1 MSLPTPERVAAA
13 RWFGGKTGTIGSVEV
28 EDRLDLGGG
37 AALSILLVDSTDRY
51 VWSEGAAASAL
62 LQPGSDPERGA
73 WQFRG
78 GPVTLPAGAGERPI
92 GLDQS
97 NTSYVVDERLVVKLY
112 RRIWP
117 GVHPEVELGR
127 YLTETAG
134 IDCVPAYAGSLHW
147 NDHAVALVQEYVPGA
162 DGWAW
167 CAAAAA
173 AGDVADI
180 ARLGAESARLHAAL
194 AAYGTTPARAA
205 DLHAWRGDAE
215 AQLERAIAAV
225 PAAVAAE
232 LRDLRPRILG
242 ELAALEA
249 PTRPV
254 SLQRLHGD
262 YHVGQVL
269 RTEAGRLVVVDL
281 EGEPTRPVAERS
293 RPGPA
298 LRDVAAMLRSFDHLA
313 RYVERDLRPGH
324 RDEIERWIDRARAAF
339 LDAYGPVDRALLRAL
354 EVEKECYEFTYAAA
368 FLPEWM
374 YAPVGGMRW
383 LMERHG

>member
-1 MSLPTPERVAAA
+1 VSLPTPERVAAA
-13 RWFGGKTGTIGSVEV
+13 RWFGGKAGTVGSVEV

-37 AALSILLVDSTDRY
+37 AALSILLVDGGDRY
-51 VWSEGAAASAL
+51 VWSEGAVASAL
-62 LQPGSDPERGA
+62 LQPGTVPERGR
-73 WQFRG
+73 WRFRG
-78 GPVTLPAGAGERPI
+78 EHVTPGRLGERPI

-134 IDCVPAYAGSLHW
+134 IDCVPAFAGALHW
-147 NDHAVALVQEYVPGA
+147 DDHAVALVQEYVPGT

-167 CAAAAA
+167 CAAAAQ
-173 AGDVADI
+173 AGDVADV

-215 AQLERAIAAV
+215 EQLERAISAV
-225 PAAVAAE
+225 TAAVAAE
-232 LRDLRPRILG
+232 LRSLRPRILG
-242 ELAALEA
+242 ELAALES
-249 PTRPV
+249 PEQPV
-254 SLQRLHGD
+254 ALQRLHGD

-269 RTEAGRLVVVDL
+269 RTEAARLVVLDL

-313 RYVERDLRPGH
+313 RYVERDVWPGH
-324 RDEIERWIDRARAAF
+324 RAEIDRWIDRARTAF
-339 LDAYGPVDRALLRAL
+339 LDAYGPVDGALLRAL

-383 LMERHG
+383 LMERDG

>member
-1 MSLPTPERVAAA
+1 VSLPTPEALGAA
-13 RWFGGKTGTIGSVEV
+13 RWFGGKAGAIGAVEV

-37 AALSILLVDSTDRY
+37 AALSILLVDGRDRY
-51 VWSEGAAASAL
+51 VWSEGAVASAL
-62 LQPGSDPERGA
+62 LQAGSDPERGR

-78 GPVTLPAGAGERPI
+78 DRVTPAPVSERPI
-92 GLDQS
+92 GFDQS

-127 YLTETAG
+127 YLTESAG
-134 IDCVPAYAGSLHW
+134 LDCVPAFAGSLHW
-147 NDHAVALVQEYVPGA
+147 DDHAVALVQEYVPGA

-167 CAAAAA
+167 CAEAAR

-194 AAYGTTPARAA
+194 AAYGAAPAAAA
-205 DLHAWRGDAE
+205 DLRGWRVEAE
-215 AQLERAIAAV
+215 RQLDLAIACV
-225 PAAVAAE
+225 PPDVAAE
-232 LRDLRPRILG
+232 LTALRLRIAA
-242 ELAALEA
+242 ELAALET
-249 PTRPV
+249 PGGPV
-254 SLQRLHGD
+254 ALQRLHGD
-262 YHVGQVL
+262 YHIGQVL
-269 RTEAGRLVVVDL
+269 RTDAGRLVVVDL
-281 EGEPTRPVAERS
+281 EGEPTKPVAERS

-298 LRDVAAMLRSFDHLA
+298 LRDVAAMLRSFDHLG
-313 RYVERDLRPGH
+313 RHVERDLWPGH
-324 RDEIERWIDRARAAF
+324 IAEIERWIVRARAAF
-339 LDAYGPVDRALLRAL
+339 LDAYGPVDETLLRAL

-383 LMERHG
+383 LMEAHG